1 MPATARNEE
10 RTSMKRLTW
19 IVPMMLLVCA
29 ATQAQQMAAK
39 MSGSTDTPSWEVYGG
54 YSYLRADFG
63 GANFGLSGGGGS
75 LTENWNNWFGGRLEV
90 DAYHGTEAGTTVS
103 AQTYTYGPL
112 FTLRRSS
119 RIVPFA
125 TVEFGAI
132 HGTQGYLGISASAW
146 RFAMNGGGG
155 VDFNLNHRT
164 AIRVQ
169 ADYLLTN
176 FLALRQDNV
185 QVSAGLVFRF
195 GSK

>member
-1 MPATARNEE
+1 
-10 RTSMKRLTW
+10 MKRLIW
-19 IVPMMLLVCA
+19 IVPMMLLACMLACTV
-29 ATQAQQMAAK
+29 TQAQQMAAR
-39 MSGSTDTPSWEVYGG
+39 SGGSSDTPSWEVYGG
-54 YSYLRADFG
+54 YSYLRADVG
-63 GANFGLSGGGGS
+63 GSNFGLSGGGGS
-75 LTENWNNWFGGRLEV
+75 LTQNWNNWFGGRLEV
-90 DAYHGTEAGTTVS
+90 YGYHGTEAGTTVS

-125 TVEFGAI
+125 TIEFGAV
-132 HGTQGYLGISASAW
+132 HGTQGYLGISQSAW

-155 VDFNLNHRT
+155 VDFNLNRRT

-176 FLALRQDNV
+176 FLALRQDNI